1 MDRMARGFSVS
12 YSRPTLHVDPAAGME
27 PESVTPEL
35 ADLRRMGRR
44 WLRRFVA
51 TARADEQITLASV
64 LGEHLGPGVAA
75 LPVVTDTWASYE
87 HVNVQLGI
95 EGWFADTGHP
105 HRLVGMTNFMH
116 SDFGLADLARAG
128 GPMAMHGPQLGSV
141 AMSNQPSGPDGATY
155 PCVQCAL
162 WLVHTPAGPL
172 ALLLRGSDNRG
183 HQQVVSL
190 EVMAAGDT
198 AAATLVQIR
207 SATAAR
213 NVFRGQL
220 LSFASEMFGHDR
232 SPIAF
237 HRRPTLG
244 RADLVLPDGVLDAIE
259 RQVVG
264 VAVHRDRLLASRQ
277 HLKRGLL
284 LHGAPGTGK
293 THTIRYL
300 ISALPG
306 HTVVILSGNA
316 LHAIGAAC
324 SIARALAP
332 AIVVIEDV
340 DLIAEDRGMH
350 PGEHPMLFQ
359 LLNEMDGLAEDADVT
374 FILTTN
380 RADLLEPA
388 LAARPGRVDQAVEF
402 HLPDGDGRRRLL
414 ELYRGA
420 LTLDLADIGPVI
432 ERSEGVTASFIKEL
446 LRKAALVSA
455 DQDPDGSGAL
465 TVTGEH
471 LGVALEALLSQH
483 NTLTRSLLGA
493 RDSTRDRPT
502 ERISGPPAGPV
513 PAAYPGGLP
522 PPPQAGR
529 RSTRR

>member
-1 MDRMARGFSVS
+1 MNWVS
-12 YSRPTLHVDPAAGME
+12 YSPTAYSSSLSIELDSPTGPGPQTA
-27 PESVTPEL
+27 TPEL
-35 ADLRRMGRR
+35 ADLRRMARR

-51 TARADEQITLASV
+51 TARADEQTTLASV
-64 LGEHLGPGVAA
+64 LGEHLVAGVAQ
-75 LPVVTDTWASYE
+75 LPVVSDTWAPYE
-87 HVNVQLGI
+87 HVNVQLGV
-95 EGWFADTGHP
+95 EGWLAETGHP
-105 HRLVGMTNFMH
+105 HRLLGMTNFLH
-116 SDFGLADLARAG
+116 TEFGLADLARGG
-128 GPMAMHGPQLGSV
+128 GPMAMHGPRLGSV
-141 AMSNQPSGPDGATY
+141 TMANQPCGPDGATY
-155 PCVQCAL
+155 PCVQCGL

-172 ALLLRGSDNRG
+172 ALLLRGNDSRG
-183 HQQVVSL
+183 HQQAVSL
-190 EVMAAGDT
+190 EVMARGEQ
-198 AAATLVQIR
+198 AAAMLVEIR
-207 SATAAR
+207 AATAAR

-220 LSFASEMFGHDR
+220 LSFESEMFGHDR
-232 SPIAF
+232 SPITF

-244 RADLVLPDGVLDAIE
+244 RGDLVLPDGVLDAIE

-264 VAVHRDRLLASRQ
+264 VAAHRERLLASRQ

-300 ISALPG
+300 ISRLPEQ
-306 HTVVILSGNA
+306 TVVILSGSA
-316 LHAIGAAC
+316 LQFVGAAC
-324 SIARALAP
+324 SIARSLAP

-402 HLPDGDGRRRLL
+402 QLPDSDGRRRLL

-420 LTLDLADIGPVI
+420 LTLDLADISAVI

-455 DQDPDGSGAL
+455 EQDRGGSGAL
-465 TVTGEH
+465 TVTAEH
-471 LGVALEALLSQH
+471 LGAALEALLSEQ
-483 NTLTRSLLGA
+483 NALTRSLLGA
-493 RDSTRDRPT
+493 RDGSRVP
-502 ERISGPPAGPV
+502 SAGSRV
-513 PAAYPGGLP
+513 AE
-522 PPPQAGR
+522 
-529 RSTRR
+529 